1 MIRESVPTD
10 AHAVRALP
18 DAELVEQLSE
28 LAAREREALCDGLAH
43 LAELDTREVH
53 LRGGYASLFVYCR
66 EALALSEHDAFNR
79 VQAARATRRFPRVLE
94 RLRAGALNL
103 ISLKLLAPY
112 LTPENLERV
121 LECARGRRRFE
132 VEQIVA
138 SLAPWPE
145 APALIGGQPAVAG
158 PLPPPAPPGHQVQLT
173 VSAETLEKLRLAKDM
188 LRHAVPSGDDA
199 ALFDRALSALLD
211 DLARKKFAATEHPR
225 PQRDT
230 APTSRHVPAQVKRTV
245 WLRDL
250 GRCAF
255 VGGAGRH
262 CGERAFLEFHHV
274 RPYAAGGAATVENIE
289 LRCRRHNDYEAR
301 SYFRRDE
308 PDHGAGQG

>member
-1 MIRESVPTD
+1 
-10 AHAVRALP
+10 
-18 DAELVEQLSE
+18 
-28 LAAREREALCDGLAH
+28 
-43 LAELDTREVH
+43 
-53 LRGGYASLFVYCR
+53 
-66 EALALSEHDAFNR
+66 
-79 VQAARATRRFPRVLE
+79 
-94 RLRAGALNL
+94 
-103 ISLKLLAPY
+103 
-112 LTPENLERV
+112 
-121 LECARGRRRFE
+121 
-132 VEQIVA
+132 
-138 SLAPWPE
+138 
-145 APALIGGQPAVAG
+145 
-158 PLPPPAPPGHQVQLT
+158 
-173 VSAETLEKLRLAKDM
+173 VSAATLEKLRLAKDM

>member
-1 MIRESVPTD
+1 MIRGGVPSEP
-10 AHAVRALP
+10 HAARGLP
-18 DAELVEQLSE
+18 DAKLLERLSE
-28 LAAREREALCDGLAH
+28 LAARERAALCDLLAH
-43 LAELDTREVH
+43 LAELDTRDVH
-53 LRGGYASLFVYCR
+53 LNLGYASLFVYCR

-79 VQAARATRRFPRVLE
+79 VRVARAARRFPSILE
-94 RLRAGALNL
+94 RLREGALNL
-103 ISLKLLAPY
+103 VSLKLLAPY

-132 VEQIVA
+132 IEQIVG

-145 APALIGGQPAVAG
+145 PPACIGGEPAAAG
-158 PLPPPAPPGHQVQLT
+158 PLPPPVAPGHPVQLT
-173 VSAETLEKLRLAKDM
+173 VSAETFEKLRLAKDM
-188 LRHAVPSGDDA
+188 LRHALPSGDDA

-211 DLARKKFAATEHPR
+211 ELAKKKFAATDSPR

-230 APTSRHVPAQVKRTV
+230 SPTSRHVPAQVKREV
-245 WLRDL
+245 WLRDV

-255 VGGAGRH
+255 VGGGGRR

-274 RPYAAGGAATVENIE
+274 RPYAAGGAATLDNIE

-301 SYFRRDE
+301 RYFRRDE
-308 PDHGAGQG
+308 PDLDAG